1 MKRATFL
8 ARATLFLCAGSQTLL
23 AAGSPG
29 AVTGQAFTMSPPL
42 GGYGPVRLEMTQAD
56 AKRSLDSIAR
66 DVVFLPTSADH
77 PLNDMADSRL
87 DRMAVMTPWEDVYVG
102 RLDTSTLIQVGTHGG
117 RVVSVMLRTRLTA
130 QDRACRS
137 AFMALVKRNEAEF
150 GPVPVADMAGN
161 SQLFS
166 NGKVDFDGWR
176 LRLGRIQ
183 TGATCNLTA
192 DYVSNSDSGIEASW
206 RARLPRAW

>member
-1 MKRATFL
+1 M
-8 ARATLFLCAGSQTLL
+8 
-23 AAGSPG
+23 
-29 AVTGQAFTMSPPL
+29 TGQALPVSPRL
-42 GGYGPVRLEMTQAD
+42 GGYGPVRLEMTQAE
-56 AKRSLDSIAR
+56 AKRVLNSIAG

-102 RLDTSTLIQVGTHGG
+102 RLDTNTLIQVGTHGG
-117 RVVSVMLRTRLTA
+117 RVVAVMLRTRLAA
-130 QDRACRS
+130 QGPACRS

-150 GPVPVADMAGN
+150 GPVPVADMPGN

-166 NGKVDFDGWR
+166 NGMVDFDGWK

-183 TGATCNLTA
+183 TGASCNLTA
-192 DYVSNSDSGIEASW
+192 DYVSNSDSKIEASW
-206 RARLPRAW
+206 RARLP